1 MLFFPNSQKTKIPTW
16 AWFAMTAIMLLMGI
30 ILSHMAVH
38 DFMNNVATG
47 RSNHVY
53 IRAEHPYAFWVY
65 NIVNFLGGIF
75 GFSLAILF
83 SRAGYKQVRSNLRTT
98 IEK

>member
-1 MLFFPNSQKTKIPTW
+1 MLFPSNLQKTKIPTW
-16 AWFAMTAIMLLMGI
+16 AWFAMTTIMLLMGI

-38 DFMNNVATG
+38 DFMNNIATG

-53 IRAEHPYAFWVY
+53 IRAEHPYAFWTY
-65 NIVNFLGGIF
+65 NIVNFLGGIL
-75 GFSLAILF
+75 GFILALLF
-83 SRAGYKQVRSNLRTT
+83 SWAGYKQLKTNSHTT

>member
-1 MLFFPNSQKTKIPTW
+1 MLFFPNSLKTKIPTW

-30 ILSHMAVH
+30 LLSHMAVH
-38 DFMNNVATG
+38 GFMNNVATG

-53 IRAEHPYAFWVY
+53 IRAEHPYAFWAY
-65 NIVNFLGGIF
+65 NTAQFIGGIL

-83 SRAGYKQVRSNLRTT
+83 SWAGYKQLTSNSHTT
-98 IEK
+98 LEK